1 MDTETTNPIQAI
13 MPPPPPT
20 QTEEPLTLNPSTQG
34 SEPSTLNPYMMPT
47 IKKNNIGDG
56 QFTYV
61 ESITQRE
68 MLQTAWSAVTVTE
81 SWPFL
86 RTFPDSFMT
95 ADKKRIKQIYYKIEE
110 LGYTGHSGCSF
121 ALTMRNMQFLAEH
134 GEASFVKTWNN

>member
-1 MDTETTNPIQAI
+1 MDIETTNTVQAI

-20 QTEEPLTLNPSTQG
+20 QTEEPLTLNTSTQG
-34 SEPSTLNPYMMPT
+34 TEPSTLKPYMMPT

-56 QFTYV
+56 RFAYV
-61 ESITQRE
+61 KSIPQRE

-95 ADKKRIKQIYYKIEE
+95 ADSKRINQIYDKIEE

-121 ALTMRNMQFLAEH
+121 ALTMRNMQFLAKH
-134 GEASFVKTWNN
+134 GEENFVKTWN

>member
-47 IKKNNIGDG
+47 IKQINIGDG
-56 QFTYV
+56 QFAYV
-61 ESITQRE
+61 ESIPQRK
-68 MLQTAWSAVTVTE
+68 MLQTAWAAVNVTE
-81 SWPFL
+81 SWHFL
-86 RTFPDSFMT
+86 RTFPDSFMS
-95 ADKKRIKQIYYKIEE
+95 ADSKRINQIYNKIEE

-121 ALTMRNMQFLAEH
+121 ALTMRNMQFLAKH
-134 GEASFVKTWNN
+134 GEENFVKTWN